1 MHNDADSNGYREGGH
16 GVAWQDELRQLG
28 EEMAAGR
35 ISADE
40 YRRRFDELT
49 AQGGAQGATPPQDS
63 PPEQDSTPR
72 QAGTPQQDSTPP
84 QASAPEQDSAPPQN
98 GSPDQD
104 STPGQDPRNSPFPPA
119 FKWDNTPNE
128 TTQVIQPVGNGD
140 AESTQIVPAQPP
152 PGPSY
157 DDSERTQVVQAGPP
171 GPPRYGQPT
180 YSPGGFPGEGDQW
193 AQQESAPP
201 WVSSDPIQEP
211 NAGWMMQGPEFF
223 EPEPKESNV
232 MRIVAVVAAVVVLL
246 GIGAGA
252 FFLFQPGGSETPA
265 AGGDDTT
272 AAQPPAPPP
281 AQPPPATSVPPPA
294 NPAPPPP
301 QGPPIAGL
309 PGQQKDTSAL
319 RDFAQVRQIGYL
331 TEGELETMYA
341 AGPSDAAFALSD
353 QDDNRLIILVVK
365 AQDAVTAADD
375 LADLQLQFELDEV
388 EDAPAGVRTA
398 GSDNVDSG
406 DPVLRRAHY
415 ASGDYVVR
423 VQASGNDISDVEA
436 LFQEILDAQLQK
448 LSADG

>member
-1 MHNDADSNGYREGGH
+1 M
-16 GVAWQDELRQLG
+16 AWQDELRSLG

-49 AQGGAQGATPPQDS
+49 AQGSAERGASPPQQSS
-63 PPEQDSTPR
+63 PP
-72 QAGTPQQDSTPP
+72 QQNQT
-84 QASAPEQDSAPPQN
+84 PEQDSAPEQVSASRQDGAPAQN
-98 GSPDQD
+98 GPSEQD
-104 STPGQDPRNSPFPPA
+104 SPQQDPRNSPFPPA

-171 GPPRYGQPT
+171 GPPRYGQST
-180 YSPGGFPGEGDQW
+180 YSNGGFPGEGDQW

-252 FFLFQPGGSETPA
+252 FFLFQPSGSETPA
-265 AGGDDTT
+265 AGGDGTT
-272 AAQPPAPPP
+272 AAQPP

-294 NPAPPPP
+294 NPVPPPP
-301 QGPPIAGL
+301 QGPPIASL

-353 QDDNRLIILVVK
+353 QGDNRLIILVVK
-365 AQDAVTAADD
+365 AQDAATAADD
-375 LADLQLQFELDEV
+375 LADLQLQFELDELD
-388 EDAPAGVRTA
+388 DAPAGVRAA
-398 GSDNVDSG
+398 GSDIVDSG

-423 VQASGNDISDVEA
+423 VQASGSDISDVEA
-436 LFQEILDAQLQK
+436 LFQEILDAQQQK
-448 LSADG
+448 LPADG